1 MSKKIFLIVTVAALL
16 PAALHAQVIGTTIPK
31 MEFSVGGGVGYGGYA
46 TSFPGNPWMTHVA
59 QGPDYMQF
67 YLPKAGYVGQAGN
80 GQLVGIAGHA
90 GAYMDYHFTDN
101 WGLITGL
108 EFGVYYTGIN
118 SDNLLNVD
126 AVLPRDTR
134 PVNAPA
140 RPHTKA
146 NTDGS
151 WYEYWIGSDLLN
163 YEEVHRMFA
172 LQIPV
177 MAKYMIPI
185 SPAGGHQYYVAA
197 GAKIGIH
204 VLTECWQAFDYDQF
218 TDFAARYYPY
228 DPQKWQTMD
237 TDGGNPPYTVINPDK
252 KYTLNKDDYFDET
265 YKIKSN
271 PIDIMA
277 SFDTGFRWNLGRGW
291 GLYTGLYCDF
301 GLIRTVA
308 REKGSKVL
316 DLTENQVELGDGD
329 VISVTTNDAKIVS
342 ALAADA
348 PDYCYKKEVVIN
360 ADNAYENV
368 WVKNNQPL
376 SKLANAMQAG
386 LKLRVSF
393 GKVAKV
399 EKKVKEPKEPKTKKV
414 PKEIKQTMIEL
425 SDALFAFDKFT
436 LNDQSRALLDKVTEW
451 LKDNPDLNVEI
462 AGHTDDR
469 GSDAYNQKL
478 SENRAKAVYD
488 YLTSHGISK
497 SRLSYKG
504 YGESQP
510 IATNETDEGRQ
521 KNRRVELHIL

>member
-1 MSKKIFLIVTVAALL
+1 MSKRLFIIVTVAALL
-16 PAALHAQVIGTTIPK
+16 MPAVLRAQVIGNTIPK

-46 TSFPGNPWMTHVA
+46 TSMPGSPWMTHVA
-59 QGPDYMQF
+59 QDPEGIDYMKF
-67 YLPKAGYVGQAGN
+67 FLPKAQMFV
-80 GQLVGIAGHA
+80 AGHA
-90 GAYMDYHFTDN
+90 GVYMDYHFTDN

-108 EFGVYYTGIN
+108 EFGVYYTNIH
-118 SDNLLNVD
+118 SDNLLNVSSHLSAD
-126 AVLPRDTR
+126 RR
-134 PVNAPA
+134 PIAAPA
-140 RPHTKA
+140 RPITRA
-146 NTDGS
+146 DGEKD
-151 WYEYWIGSDLLN
+151 WYEDWIGANLPN
-163 YEEVHRMFA
+163 YDEKHRMFA

-197 GAKIGIH
+197 GAKVGIR
-204 VLTECWQAFDYDQF
+204 VLKECNQSFDFGQF
-218 TDFAARYYPY
+218 DNFARRHYPY
-228 DPQKWQTMD
+228 DPTKWSFLH
-237 TDGGNPPYTVINPDK
+237 TDGGNPPYTVILPQT
-252 KYTLNKDDYFDET
+252 KYEVYPKDYYDET
-265 YKIKSN
+265 YKVKAS
-271 PIDIMA
+271 PIDVMA
-277 SFDTGFRWNLGRGW
+277 AFDTGFRWNLGRGW

-301 GLIRTVA
+301 GLIRAVG
-308 REKGSKVL
+308 REKGCKVL
-316 DLTENQVELGDGD
+316 TFDENQVQMTGGD
-329 VISVTTNDAKIVS
+329 VITVGLQDAKVVS
-342 ALAADA
+342 VLAADA
-348 PDYCYKKEVVIN
+348 PDYCYKDVVYQN
-360 ADNAYENV
+360 ADYVLEDV
-368 WVKNNQPL
+368 WVKNDKPM
-376 SKLANAMQAG
+376 SKIANAMQAG

-436 LNDQSRALLDKVTEW
+436 LNDQSRALLDKVAEW